1 MLMCFKTENYRQ
13 FATEQSLSMIA
24 TPSNFHPDHVSKCGD
39 WRVLSTAVIFG
50 ANGSGKSNL
59 IRAISSSREYILT
72 GKGLNRHDHNR
83 LSEEN
88 GSKTTGFE
96 YTISIDGHCYA
107 YGFEIL
113 LSDEKV
119 QTEWM
124 SELSAEGHTDLFFR
138 DGDSL
143 TTDLEP
149 EDRMILE
156 HCMETSN
163 RLMIGTL
170 SRTPLESSSPLTVSK
185 ALMGWFSKN
194 LIVISSEELAIC
206 ENTWKVINA
215 FCPNITDV
223 NPRQGFTRH
232 DMTSFD
238 ITDESDD
245 IRKLISLAPI
255 IDRDGPDNITFVV
268 DDLDL
273 NLHPN
278 TTSGFLKMFNLISS
292 EKKRQLIAIAHDTH
306 LLRENHLRRDEV
318 WFVDGHPTY
327 SEIYS
332 LADFKESDNKD
343 IERSYLE
350 GRYGAIS
357 HIHKPY
363 PGLRWT

>member
-1 MLMCFKTENYRQ
+1 MLICFKTENYRQ
-13 FATEQSLSMIA
+13 FETEQSLSMIA
-24 TPSNFHPDHVSKCGD
+24 TPSNFHPDHVSRCGD

-59 IRAISSSREYILT
+59 IRAISSSREYIRT

-88 GSKTTGFE
+88 GSKPTGFE

-107 YGFEIL
+107 YGFEML

-119 QTEWM
+119 LTEWM

-143 TTDLEP
+143 TTDLRQ

-156 HCMETSN
+156 QCMEASN
-163 RLMIGTL
+163 GLMIGTL
-170 SRTPLESSSPLTVSK
+170 SKIPLESSSPLTVSK
-185 ALMGWFSKN
+185 TLMRWFSTN
-194 LIVISSEELAIC
+194 LIVISEESVIC
-206 ENTWKVINA
+206 ENAWRIVNT

-232 DMTSFD
+232 DMTIFD
-238 ITDESDD
+238 ITDESDG

-255 IDRDGPDNITFVV
+255 IDRDGPDGITFVV
-268 DDLDL
+268 DDLGL

-278 TTSGFLKMFNLISS
+278 TTSGFLKTFNLISP
-292 EKKRQLIAIAHDTH
+292 EKRRQLIATTHDTH
-306 LLRENHLRRDEV
+306 LLRDNHLRRDEV

-332 LADFKESDNKD
+332 LADFKESDSKD

-357 HIHKPY
+357 HIHEPY

>member
-1 MLMCFKTENYRQ
+1 M
-13 FATEQSLSMIA
+13 
-24 TPSNFHPDHVSKCGD
+24 
-39 WRVLSTAVIFG
+39 
-50 ANGSGKSNL
+50 
-59 IRAISSSREYILT
+59 
-72 GKGLNRHDHNR
+72 
-83 LSEEN
+83 
-88 GSKTTGFE
+88 
-96 YTISIDGHCYA
+96 
-107 YGFEIL
+107 
-113 LSDEKV
+113 
-119 QTEWM
+119 
-124 SELSAEGHTDLFFR
+124 
-138 DGDSL
+138 
-143 TTDLEP
+143 
-149 EDRMILE
+149 
-156 HCMETSN
+156 
-163 RLMIGTL
+163 
-170 SRTPLESSSPLTVSK
+170 
-185 ALMGWFSKN
+185 
-194 LIVISSEELAIC
+194 ISSEEPAIY
-206 ENTWKVINA
+206 ENTWKVVNA

-255 IDRDGPDNITFVV
+255 IDRDRPDNITFVV

-278 TTSGFLKMFNLISS
+278 TTSGFLKTFNLISS